1 MVPKSPKGSLTPA
14 IAGYH
19 EMLPKKGE
27 HAKESKSFDRLAGK
41 QEVKAMQVLY
51 ERCGG
56 LDVHKKSVTVCVITP
71 EGKETRTFLT
81 MTRGLMEMVSWLE
94 EKGVAAV
101 AMESTGTYW
110 KPIYN
115 LLEENGINPWWSTPA
130 TSKTCPAARPTS
142 RMPTELLQHG
152 LLRESFIPPRDQREL
167 RELLRYRRSLIEEQ
181 SREINRIQKVLEGA
195 GIKLGDVATD
205 GHGKSGKKILE
216 ALAQGETDPEKL
228 ADLACGRLK
237 NKHHQLV
244 EAPRGIMGP
253 HQRLMLS
260 SLIRHIDF
268 LAQEIARLD
277 QEIED
282 RMRPFSEALERI
294 DQIPGIGRRAA
305 EEILGEIG
313 VDMSR
318 FPTGAHLASWAGNN
332 ESAGK
337 RLSGKTTRG
346 NTHLGRPGAGSSFGR
361 ADQGDLPIVPLPPA
375 RTPPG
380 YQPGCRGP
388 CDPRDH
394 LPHA

>member
-1 MVPKSPKGSLTPA
+1 
-14 IAGYH
+14 
-19 EMLPKKGE
+19 
-27 HAKESKSFDRLAGK
+27 
-41 QEVKAMQVLY
+41 
-51 ERCGG
+51 
-56 LDVHKKSVTVCVITP
+56 
-71 EGKETRTFLT
+71 
-81 MTRGLMEMVSWLE
+81 
-94 EKGVAAV
+94 
-101 AMESTGTYW
+101 
-110 KPIYN
+110 
-115 LLEENGINPWWSTPA
+115 
-130 TSKTCPAARPTS
+130 
-142 RMPTELLQHG
+142 MPTELLQHG

-318 FPTGAHLASWAGNN
+318 FPTEAHLASWAGVCPGNN

-346 NTHLGRPGAGSSFGR
+346 NTHLR
-361 ADQGDLPIVPLPPA
+361 AALVRAARSAA
-375 RTPPG
+375 RTRGTYLSSLYHRLAPRRGTNRAAVAVAHAILVIIYPMLKKGTPYQDLGPG
-380 YQPGCRGP
+380 YFDKLNEQAQVSRAVAQLESLGYKVTLV
-388 CDPRDH
+388 RDS
-394 LPHA
+394 AA